1 MSNNSTL
8 AYVKSFIPGLAN
20 QATAAATP
28 NNKSSRPTNIF
39 AAITGATVATNTATQ
54 RSPWIQI
61 AMYVLSIL
69 VVLFVILLF
78 VHFFITPVFST
89 HPGAPGIIS
98 VPGWDDGVLYWE
110 NTNPSQ
116 ILNKDLPIH
125 SQYFGYS
132 LFMDMF
138 IQNPMQFSKQ
148 PRILFSRGGNR
159 VNPPTGDTVLGVM
172 NQYNLLVGLLPD
184 TNDMIVSVLNKDH
197 NMENV
202 IVPNVPIQ
210 EPFRLGIILLEQ
222 ALEVYVNGRLIKTR
236 TFSAT
241 PMDVKGDI
249 YPAAGVEANI
259 AKIRNLKIWSR
270 MLTTTELRYAA
281 PTLSTAEDFGVVRP
295 IPSSTS
301 CSAPAPAPAPA
312 AQSQQQTQQQA
323 QAVAQRMEKLSAETV
338 SDLPSY

>member
-20 QATAAATP
+20 QTTPTVAT
-28 NNKSSRPTNIF
+28 NNKSATRPTNIF
-39 AAITGATVATNTATQ
+39 AAITGATAATNAVVQ
-54 RSPWIQI
+54 RSSVAQI
-61 AMYVLSIL
+61 ATYVLSLI

-78 VHFFITPVFST
+78 THFFITPVFST
-89 HPGAPGIIS
+89 HPGAPGIIP

-110 NTNPSQ
+110 YTNPSQ

-172 NQYNLLVGLLPD
+172 NQYNLVVGLLPD
-184 TNDMIVSVLNKDH
+184 TNDLIVSVLNKDH

-210 EPFRLGIILLEQ
+210 EPFRLGMILLEQ
-222 ALEVYVNGRLIKTR
+222 ALEVYINGRLIKTR
-236 TFSAT
+236 TFSAP

-249 YPAAGVEANI
+249 NPAMGVEANI

-270 MLTTTELRYAA
+270 ILTTSELRYAK
-281 PTLSTAEDFGVVRP
+281 PSLSGMDSFGEVSP
-295 IPSSTS
+295 IPNSTS
-301 CSAPAPAPAPA
+301 CSSA
-312 AQSQQQTQQQA
+312 AQ
-323 QAVAQRMEKLSAETV
+323 QAVQQRMEKLSAETA
-338 SDLPSY
+338 SSLSIASS

>member
-20 QATAAATP
+20 QGTATNATTATTT
-28 NNKSSRPTNIF
+28 NKSAAPSMNIF
-39 AAITGATVATNTATQ
+39 GAITGATAATANAAVQ
-54 RSPWIQI
+54 RSPFAKI
-61 AMYVLSIL
+61 AAYILSII

-89 HPGAPGIIS
+89 HPGAPGIIP

-110 NTNPSQ
+110 YTNPSQ

-132 LFMDMF
+132 LMMD
-138 IQNPMQFSKQ
+138 ILIENPMQFSKQ

-172 NQYNLLVGLLPD
+172 NQYNLVVGLLPD

-210 EPFRLGIILLEQ
+210 EPFRLGVILLEQ
-222 ALEVYVNGRLIKTR
+222 ALEVYINGRLIKTR
-236 TFSAT
+236 TFSAA

-249 YPAAGVEANI
+249 YPASGVEANI

-270 MLTTTELRYAA
+270 LLTTTELRYAKPA
-281 PTLSTAEDFGVVRP
+281 LSGPTDFGQTRP

-301 CSAPAPAPAPA
+301 C
-312 AQSQQQTQQQA
+312 
-323 QAVAQRMEKLSAETV
+323 AVASPAVDRMEKLSAETM
-338 SDLPSY
+338 PQ

>member
-20 QATAAATP
+20 QGTTP
-28 NNKSSRPTNIF
+28 TNNKSAATQPFNIF
-39 AAITGATVATNTATQ
+39 SAITGATGATVAANTAQ
-54 RSPWIQI
+54 RSSFGQI
-61 AMYVLSIL
+61 AVYVLAIV

-78 VHFFITPVFST
+78 VHFFITPVFQT
-89 HPGAPGIIS
+89 HPGAPGIIP

-110 NTNPSQ
+110 YTNPSQ

-138 IQNPMQFSKQ
+138 IENPMQFSKQ

-159 VNPPTGDTVLGVM
+159 INPPTGDTVLGVM
-172 NQYNLLVGLLPD
+172 NQYNLVVGLLPD

-210 EPFRLGIILLEQ
+210 EPFRLGIILMEQ

-249 YPAAGVEANI
+249 YPATGVEANI

-270 MLTTTELRYAA
+270 LLTTTELREAD
-281 PTLSTAEDFGVVRP
+281 PSLSSMNDFGGTRP
-295 IPSSTS
+295 IPTSTT
-301 CSAPAPAPAPA
+301 CSASALESAR
-312 AQSQQQTQQQA
+312 
-323 QAVAQRMEKLSAETV
+323 QAVTQRMEKLSAETEPTM
-338 SDLPSY
+338 SLASQ